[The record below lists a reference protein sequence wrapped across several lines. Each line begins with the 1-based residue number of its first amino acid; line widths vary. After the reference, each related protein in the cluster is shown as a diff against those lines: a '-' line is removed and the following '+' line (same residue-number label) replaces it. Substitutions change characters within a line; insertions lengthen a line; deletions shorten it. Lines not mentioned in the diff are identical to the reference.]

1 MEEIEA
7 AASKHSLRKM
17 SRSTVAEAATKIE

>member
-17 SRSTVAEAATKIE
+17 SRSNVAEAITKIE